1 MASLDDILTT
11 QKNGVQGIN
20 GIVNGTNRLAG
31 TNSLTGLTAA
41 TVVKTTSGWLAKI
54 IVTDLTGSPTVGAV
68 YDSNNASGTTNKIF
82 TIPATLGI
90 TTIQFPFAT
99 GLVVAPGTGMTVAVS
114 YT

>member
-31 TNSLTGLTAA
+31 TNSNLDITAA
-41 TVVKTTSGWLAKI
+41 TVVKNNAGWLARI
-54 IVTDLTGSPTVGAV
+54 IVTVAGSTAGTAYDANSSTATTG
-68 YDSNNASGTTNKIF
+68 KIF
-82 TIPATLGI
+82 VIPNTLGI
-90 TTIQFPFAT
+90 TDVQFPFAT
-99 GLVVAPGTGMTVAVS
+99 GLVITPGTGQTISVS

>member
-1 MASLDDILTT
+1 MATLDDILTT

-31 TNSLTGLTAA
+31 TNSALGLTAA
-41 TVVKTTSGWLAKI
+41 TLVKNSAGWLATV
-54 IVTDLTGSPTVGAV
+54 IVTDLTGSPTVGAI
-68 YDSNNASGTTNKIF
+68 YDSNNAAGTLNKIF

-90 TTIQFPFAT
+90 TTVQFPFAT